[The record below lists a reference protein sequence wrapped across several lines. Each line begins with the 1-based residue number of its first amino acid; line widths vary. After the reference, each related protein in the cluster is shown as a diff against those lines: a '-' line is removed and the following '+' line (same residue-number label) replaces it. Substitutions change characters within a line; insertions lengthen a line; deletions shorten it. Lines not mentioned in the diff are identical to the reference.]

1 MKKLISFK
9 VLKSICAY
17 EFNSF
22 CERRDC
28 GDLKC
33 NSKTCPVWKKLKEV
47 LTAYENPTKSKE
59 IG

>member
-22 CERRDC
+22 CEHKDG

-33 NSKTCPVWKKLKEV
+33 NSKNCPTWKKLKGER
-47 LTAYENPTKSKE
+47 N
-59 IG
+59 G

>member
-22 CERRDC
+22 CERKDC
-28 GDLKC
+28 GDPKC
-33 NSKTCPVWKKLKEV
+33 NSKTCLVWKKLKEV
-47 LTAYENPTKSKE
+47 KK
-59 IG
+59 